1 MKLKR
6 AIGLVIV
13 GAVLLFV
20 TATYVQYSDY
30 SGLLR
35 DRGSWSVDVAGA
47 VYLTGGTLTASIS
60 TFRAQYD
67 SSPDIPSFGQYLGGK
82 FSGSEKQGDVPVDS
96 TFVELRVIV
105 TVKGEG
111 GFEDTLL
118 DKTTNIPY
126 TWAGGTYGE
135 NGVIGSFDYSLGPYV
150 AYNEFSPLKITAK
163 VVVPN
168 SQQASIVW
176 LSIPE
181 QTSISIANWGMDQ

>member
-1 MKLKR
+1 MNLKR
-6 AIGLVIV
+6 ASGLVIV
-13 GAVLLFV
+13 GVVLLFI

-30 SGLLR
+30 SGLLKA
-35 DRGSWSVDVAGA
+35 RGSWSVDVAGA
-47 VYLTGGTLTASIS
+47 VYLTGGTLSASIS

-67 SSPDIPSFGQYLGGK
+67 ANPDIPSFGQYLGDK
-82 FSGSEKQGDVPVDS
+82 FSGGQKQGDIPADN

-135 NGVIGSFDYSLGPYV
+135 NGLIGSFGYSLGPYI
-150 AYNEFSPLKITAK
+150 AYYEFSPLKITAK

-168 SQQASIVW
+168 SQTITTFY

-181 QTSISIANWGMDQ
+181 PAGVTDG

>member
-20 TATYVQYSDY
+20 TASYVQYSDY
-30 SGLLR
+30 SGSLR
-35 DRGSWSVDVAGA
+35 DRGAWSVDVAGA
-47 VYLTGGTLTASIS
+47 VYLTGGTLSVSIS
-60 TFRAQYD
+60 TFRVQYD
-67 SSPDIPSFGQYLGGK
+67 SSPEISSFGQYLGDK

-150 AYNEFSPLKITAK
+150 AYSEFSPLKITAK

-168 SQQASIVW
+168 SQQVSTVW

-181 QTSISIANWGMDQ
+181 PQLQTSGVTDG

>member
-6 AIGLVIV
+6 AVGLVIV

-20 TATYVQYSDY
+20 TASYVQYSDY
-30 SGLLR
+30 SGSLR
-35 DRGSWSVDVAGA
+35 DRGAWSVELAGA
-47 VYLTGGTLTASIS
+47 VYLTGGTLSVSIS
-60 TFRAQYD
+60 TFRVQYD
-67 SSPDIPSFGQYLGGK
+67 SSPEIPSFGQYLGDK

-150 AYNEFSPLKITAK
+150 AYYEFSPLKITAK
-163 VVVPN
+163 AVVPN
-168 SQQASIVW
+168 QQTLTALY
-176 LSIPE
+176 LSIPKPAE
-181 QTSISIANWGMDQ
+181 VTDG